1 MESVGNRKG
10 FFLVFKLRLCPLIPV
25 IAGYYI
31 RAGAFRLQ
39 HRVVCHERILL
50 LLLLRALRRTSEMLR
65 RCADRLEAYLDS
77 ARNDTTEFV
86 ERTLAGARRLTREMQ
101 LKNGIRFLS
110 FLTVALTFIL
120 IYISSRNTANVI
132 FFSDQVDMWVL
143 LISFLMIIANILYFA
158 WQTLL
163 YFRYKPI
170 PPVAEEALPECTVI
184 VPAYNE
190 GRQIALALESIL
202 NSDYPKEK
210 LSVIAV
216 NDGSRDDTWEWIRRS
231 AEESAGRILALN
243 LKTNMGKRKAI
254 YQALLH
260 SRSEIFVTIDSDSEV
275 LASTLRNLV
284 SPFVADPK
292 IGGVAGSIRVLN
304 LDDGALPRM
313 LDVNF
318 VFSFDFIRSAQSVV
332 RSVMCT
338 PGALSAYRRSALDP
352 FLQEWAEQTFLGQPA
367 NIGEDRAITNILLRE
382 GHEVVFQS
390 TAVAFTEMPTT
401 YIPLCKMFI
410 RWARSNIRENL
421 AMLEFAFR
429 KIDLRNENLL
439 GMQLN
444 LIMQS
449 IWMFTPLFFL
459 SSTLYCLSL
468 DTPTFLYTVFLVIA
482 IWSTF
487 PSFIYACKYN
497 KKESIWAYVFGFFN
511 FIALSW
517 IGPYSLLTVHKS
529 GWLTREIREEE
540 TRIPTTESVTEEIKE
555 VHYPFLPGEKTCPCN
570 MKKP

>member
-1 MESVGNRKG
+1 MVRYRKNK
-10 FFLVFKLRLCPLIPV
+10 F
-25 IAGYYI
+25 
-31 RAGAFRLQ
+31 
-39 HRVVCHERILL
+39 ILL
-50 LLLLRALRRTSEMLR
+50 LLLRTLRRTSESLR
-65 RCADRLEAYLDS
+65 HCADRLENYVNS
-77 ARNDTTEFV
+77 AKNDTTEFV

-110 FLTVALTFIL
+110 FLTVALTFAL

-132 FFSDQVDMWVL
+132 FFSNQVDMWVIV
-143 LISFLMIIANILYFA
+143 ISFLMIIANILYFA

-163 YFRYKPI
+163 YFRYAPI
-170 PPVAEEALPECTVI
+170 PPEPDETLPLCTVI

-190 GRQIALALESIL
+190 GRQVALALESIL

-231 AEESAGRILALN
+231 AEESGGRITALN
-243 LKTNMGKRKAI
+243 IGKNAGKRNAI
-254 YQALLH
+254 YQALLL
-260 SRSEIFVTIDSDSEV
+260 SESEIFVTIDSDSEV
-275 LASTLRNLV
+275 LSSTLRNLV
-284 SPFVADPK
+284 SPFVKNPN

-318 VFSFDFIRSAQSVV
+318 VFSFEFIRSAQSVI

-338 PGALSAYRRSALDP
+338 PGALSAYRRSAVNP
-352 FLQEWAEQTFLGQPA
+352 FLQEWAEQTFMGLPA

-390 TAVAFTEMPTT
+390 TAVAFTEMPAT
-401 YIPLCKMFI
+401 YLPLCRMFI

-421 AMLEFAFR
+421 AMAEFAFR
-429 KIDLRNENLL
+429 KIDLRNDNHL

-449 IWMFTPLFFL
+449 IWMFTPLFFI

-497 KKESIWAYVFGFFN
+497 KKESVWAYVFGFFN

-529 GWLTREIREEE
+529 GWLTREIR
-540 TRIPTTESVTEEIKE
+540 TGNTVAASPVMEEIKE
-555 VHYPFLPGEKTCPCN
+555 VNYPFLPGEKTCPCN
-570 MKKP
+570 VKKP

>member
-1 MESVGNRKG
+1 MVRYRKNKM
-10 FFLVFKLRLCPLIPV
+10 V
-25 IAGYYI
+25 
-31 RAGAFRLQ
+31 
-39 HRVVCHERILL
+39 L
-50 LLLLRALRRTSEMLR
+50 LLLLRTLRRSSDALRRS
-65 RCADRLEAYLDS
+65 ADRLEAYLNS
-77 ARNDTTEFV
+77 ARADTTEFV
-86 ERTLAGARRLTREMQ
+86 ERTLSGARRLTREMQ

-110 FLTVALTFIL
+110 FLTVALTFLL
-120 IYISSRNTANVI
+120 IYLSSRNTANVI
-132 FFSDQVDMWVL
+132 FFSDQVDL
-143 LISFLMIIANILYFA
+143 LVIVISFLMIIANILYFA

-170 PPVAEEALPECTVI
+170 PAVTDEQLPDCTVI

-190 GRQIALALESIL
+190 GRQIALALESVL

-210 LSVIAV
+210 LTVIAV

-231 AEESAGRILALN
+231 AEESHGRITALN
-243 LKTNMGKRKAI
+243 LPKNMGKRNAI
-254 YQALLH
+254 HQALLR
-260 SRSEIFVTIDSDSEV
+260 SDSEIFVTIDSDSEV

-284 SPFVADPK
+284 SPFVKDPK

-318 VFSFDFIRSAQSVV
+318 VFSFEFIRSAQSVL

-338 PGALSAYRRSALDP
+338 PGALSAYRRSAVDP
-352 FLQEWAEQTFLGQPA
+352 FLQEWAEQTFLGKPA

-382 GHEVVFQS
+382 GYEVVFQS
-390 TAVAFTEMPTT
+390 TAVAFTEMPAT
-401 YIPLCKMFI
+401 YLPLCKMFI

-421 AMLEFAFR
+421 AMMEFAFR
-429 KIDLRNENLL
+429 RIDFRNENLL

-468 DTPTFLYTVFLVIA
+468 DAPTFLYSVFLVIA

-517 IGPYSLLTVHKS
+517 IGPYSLLTVHRS
-529 GWLTREIREEE
+529 GWLTRDLREETPAPPAE
-540 TRIPTTESVTEEIKE
+540 EPITEELKE
-555 VHYPFLPGEKTCPCN
+555 VNYPFLAGEKPCPLN
-570 MKKP
+570 AKKP